1 VVYIVLTSDY
11 NQYMDIQQE
20 INLQLLDALRE
31 LDVRFALPRR
41 DLRLV
46 GERMPVLKVAGLP
59 QPAQSEG
66 NEADQRLPRFS

>member
-1 VVYIVLTSDY
+1 MLSSDY

-31 LDVRFALPRR
+31 MQVRFALPRR

-46 GERMPVLKVAGLP
+46 GERTPTLQVAGLP
-59 QPAQSEG
+59 QQAEPEV
-66 NEADQRLPRFS
+66 NEHDQRLPRFS

>member
-1 VVYIVLTSDY
+1 MQSSDY

-46 GERMPVLKVAGLP
+46 GERMPTLKVAGLP
-59 QPAQSEG
+59 QQAEP
-66 NEADQRLPRFS
+66 EADDQEQRLPRFN

>member
-1 VVYIVLTSDY
+1 MVYIVLTSYY

-46 GERMPVLKVAGLP
+46 GEKMPVLKVAGLP
-59 QPAQSEG
+59 QQAEG
-66 NEADQRLPRFS
+66 TESASDGRLPRFS